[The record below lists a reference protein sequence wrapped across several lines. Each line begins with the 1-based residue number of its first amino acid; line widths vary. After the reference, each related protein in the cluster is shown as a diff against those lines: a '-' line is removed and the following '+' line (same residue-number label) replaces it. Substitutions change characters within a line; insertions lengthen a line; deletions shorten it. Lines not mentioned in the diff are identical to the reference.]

1 MTMGIFDKKDTPATA
16 GAPTDE
22 QNLNAKKQKYASA
35 FEAANRAG
43 VRLQNAQFANGKLQ
57 ISGEAPSE
65 DAKNKVWDA
74 VKAMNGGLN
83 PQDANVD
90 IRVVPGQGGPAGGSQ
105 APAGT
110 YTVKSGDTLS
120 KISKQFYGDGN
131 AYMKIFNANK
141 DKLKDPDK
149 IQPGQQL
156 TIPPKS

>member
-1 MTMGIFDKKDTPATA
+1 MDLFGKKDKPATA

-22 QNLNAKKQKYASA
+22 QNLSAKKQKYAGA
-35 FEAANRAG
+35 LEAANRNQ
-43 VRLQNAQFANGKLQ
+43 VRLQNVHWENGKIL
-57 ISGEAPSE
+57 IRGEAPSE

-74 VKAMNGGLN
+74 VKAANGGISP
-83 PQDANVD
+83 PQDATID
-90 IRVVPGQGGPAGGSQ
+90 ISVAKGQGGPAAGAQ
-105 APAGT
+105 APSRT
-110 YTVKSGDTLS
+110 YTVQAGDTLS

-156 TIPPKS
+156 TIPPKA